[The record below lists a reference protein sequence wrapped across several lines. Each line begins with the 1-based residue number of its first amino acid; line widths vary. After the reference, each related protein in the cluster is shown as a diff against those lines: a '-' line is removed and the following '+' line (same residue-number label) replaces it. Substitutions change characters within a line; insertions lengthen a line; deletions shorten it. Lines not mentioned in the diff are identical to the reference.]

1 LPNHTLKGSFWWR
14 DMLKLLGKYKSCS
27 SVLIQSG
34 TTCSLW
40 HDPWS
45 DPVPSQAFPQLFSF
59 TRSEFISFNKA
70 RAMDI
75 SNLFHLHF
83 QRRPLIRRWFLHKPW
98 MTSISQTHLTF
109 GVTDGDIPFPLNV
122 RIFILLVL
130 GRFIKLINGCGNHR
144 CKNDTKFSS
153 GCYLRTG

>member
-14 DMLKLLGKYKSCS
+14 DMLKLLGKFKSCS

-45 DPVPSQAFPQLFSF
+45 DPVPSQAYPHLFSF
-59 TRSEFISFNKA
+59 TRSAFISLSKA

-75 SNLFHLHF
+75 SNLFHL
-83 QRRPLIRRWFLHKPW
+83 PL
-98 MTSISQTHLTF
+98 SE
-109 GVTDGDIPFPLNV
+109 
-122 RIFILLVL
+122 
-130 GRFIKLINGCGNHR
+130 
-144 CKNDTKFSS
+144 
-153 GCYLRTG
+153 